1 MQVMI
6 PSKRFSTKLFYYY
19 FGVFLLFALSIMAF
33 QYHREKQFRIT
44 MLNNRLSDL
53 SIQVNNFVGTR
64 NLPDSSGYRSIDEL
78 LPVLPYNDIRIT
90 LIAVDGRVIYDSE
103 VKDVSTLGNHLNR
116 PEVSESHF
124 SDFGTSVRKSSSTGK
139 EYYYFSKYFD
149 KYYVR
154 LAEEYDVRVIGFL
167 HRQMMFFIFLVA
179 SFIVIWWLLRLI
191 TNIFSKS
198 ITNLRD
204 YTVAMRHDYNHIPAV
219 SFPHNEIG
227 DIANEI
233 AGIYNDLV
241 RSASELSLEKDK
253 LFKHLHA
260 LNEGVAF
267 CSAAKEI
274 TLSNN
279 LFIQFLNAISGE
291 HTLSPANFLERPQF
305 KQVNDF
311 LDNHPLSS
319 SITPETPRIEYR
331 VESAGHFYL
340 VQCIMFSDHSFE
352 VIITDITRAEQNKAI
367 RQQMTSNIAHELK
380 TPVASV
386 KGYIETLLENENM
399 EAEKKS
405 YFLNKAYSQT
415 ERLTYLINDI
425 VILNKLDEAGGSSF
439 PFEEIEIENLVR
451 ELNETFGAA
460 MRRKGITLESEIFPS
475 LKVTANKSLIN
486 SVFQNLMENALAYA
500 GDNVTI
506 KIKSLYSDDKFH
518 YFSFSDNGV
527 GIPEENQGRI
537 FERFYRIDDGR
548 SRKSGGTGLGLA
560 IVKNSILLHKGE
572 ISIRTRQGGGTEF
585 IFSLPI

>member
-1 MQVMI
+1 MI
-6 PSKRFSTKLFYYY
+6 PSKHFSTKLFYYY
-19 FGVFLLFALSIMAF
+19 FAVFLLFALSIMAF
-33 QYHREKQFRIT
+33 QYHREKQFRVT
-44 MLNNRLSDL
+44 MLNNRLNDL
-53 SIQVNNFVGTR
+53 SLQVDNFIENK
-64 NLPDSSGYRSIDEL
+64 NLPDSSGYKSIDEL
-78 LPVLPYNDIRIT
+78 LPILPYSDIRIT
-90 LIAVDGRVIYDSE
+90 VIAIDGKVVYDSE
-103 VKDVSTLGNHLNR
+103 VKDVSGLENHLHR
-116 PEVSESHF
+116 PEVSKSHF
-124 SDFGTSVRKSSSTGK
+124 SDFGTSVRKSASTGK

-154 LAEEYDVRVIGFL
+154 LAEEYDVRVMGFL
-167 HRQMMFFIFLVA
+167 HRQMMFLIFLIA

-204 YTVAMRHDYNHIPAV
+204 YTVAMRHDNTTIPV
-219 SFPHNEIG
+219 ISFPHNEIG
-227 DIANEI
+227 DIAHEI

-241 RSASELSLEKDK
+241 KSASELSLQKDK

-267 CSAAKEI
+267 CSASKEI

-291 HTLSPANFLERPQF
+291 HSLTPGNFIETPQF

-311 LDNHPLSS
+311 VTNHPVSNPV
-319 SITPETPRIEYR
+319 TAETPRIEYR
-331 VESAGHFYL
+331 IESTGHFYL
-340 VQCIMFSDHSFE
+340 VQCILFSDRSFE
-352 VIITDITRAEQNKAI
+352 VIITDITRTEQNKAI

-386 KGYIETLLENENM
+386 KGYIETLLENGEM

-415 ERLTYLINDI
+415 ERLTDLINDI

-439 PFEEIEIENLVR
+439 PFEEIEIETLVR
-451 ELNETFGAA
+451 ELKETFGAA
-460 MRRKGITLESEIFPS
+460 MRRKGITLEPEIYPS
-475 LKVTANKSLIN
+475 LKVTANKSLVN
-486 SVFQNLMENALAYA
+486 SVFQNLMENAISYA
-500 GDNVTI
+500 GDNITI
-506 KIKSLYSDDKFH
+506 RIKSLPSDDKFH
-518 YFSFSDNGV
+518 YFSFSDNGT
-527 GIPEENQGRI
+527 GIPEEHQGRI

-585 IFSLPI
+585 IFSLPK

>member
-1 MQVMI
+1 MI
-6 PSKRFSTKLFYYY
+6 SGKRFSTKLFYYY
-19 FGVFLLFALSIMAF
+19 FGVFLLFAISIMAF

-44 MLNNRLSDL
+44 MLDNRLSDL
-53 SIQVNNFVGTR
+53 SIQVNNFIKYR

-90 LIAVDGRVIYDSE
+90 LIAIDGSVIYDSE
-103 VKDVSTLGNHLNR
+103 VRDLSGLENHLNR
-116 PEVSESHF
+116 PEVRKSHF
-124 SDFGTSVRKSSSTGK
+124 SDFGTSVRKSVSTGK

-167 HRQMMFFIFLVA
+167 HRQMMFFIFLIA

-191 TNIFSKS
+191 TNMFSRS

-204 YTVAMRHDYNHIPAV
+204 YAAALRHDYNNIPAV
-219 SFPHNEIG
+219 NFPHNEIG
-227 DIANEI
+227 DIAHEI

-241 RSASELSLEKDK
+241 KSASELSLQKDK
-253 LFKHLHA
+253 LFRHLHA

-267 CSAAKEI
+267 CSASKEI

-291 HTLSPANFLERPQF
+291 HSLTPVNFLEMAQF

-311 LDNHPLSS
+311 VDNHPV
-319 SITPETPRIEYR
+319 TNPVTAETPRIEYR
-331 VESAGHFYL
+331 VESSGHFYL

-352 VIITDITRAEQNKAI
+352 VIITDITRTEQNKAI

-386 KGYIETLLENENM
+386 KGYIETLLENEEM
-399 EAEKKS
+399 DPEKKS
-405 YFLNKAYSQT
+405 YFLSKAYSQT
-415 ERLTYLINDI
+415 ERLTDLINDI

-439 PFEEIEIENLVR
+439 PFEEIDIETLVR

-460 MRRKGITLESEIFPS
+460 MRRKGIKLETEITPS
-475 LKVTANKSLIN
+475 LKVTANKSLVN
-486 SVFQNLMENALAYA
+486 SVFQNLMENALSYA
-500 GDNVTI
+500 GDNVI
-506 KIKSLYSDDKFH
+506 IRIRSLQADDKFN
-518 YFSFSDNGV
+518 YFSFSDNGI
-527 GIPEENQGRI
+527 GIPIEHQGRI

-572 ISIRTRQGGGTEF
+572 ISIRTREGGGTEF
-585 IFSLPI
+585 IFSLPK